1 MNEIMFDVD
10 TQRLLF
16 GTLLNNV
23 IGYYIFFFTIN
34 LLKYVI
40 NAWKGVSYGF
50 CNYQF
55 NKNLSNKYGLL
66 ILRT

>member
-10 TQRLLF
+10 TQKLLF

-23 IGYYIFFFTIN
+23 IGYYIFFFE
-34 LLKYVI
+34 KYVI
-40 NAWKGVSYGF
+40 NAWKGVSCGF

>member
-1 MNEIMFDVD
+1 MNEIMCDVD
-10 TQRLLF
+10 TQKLLF

-23 IGYYIFFFTIN
+23 IGYYIFFFTI
-34 LLKYVI
+34 YVI